1 MTQVARRFTVFAR
14 PAADG
19 RTPEF
24 VVMQSNVVCSRAG
37 FTMTFTS
44 HKEAQK
50 EADQR
55 ERNTRESTAFER
67 AQSDFEA
74 RRF

>member
-1 MTQVARRFTVFAR
+1 MTDRRFTVFAR

-37 FTMTFTS
+37 FTMTFST
-44 HKEAQK
+44 HEEAQK

-55 ERNTRESTAFER
+55 ERNTRDATSFER
-67 AQSDFEA
+67 ANADSEA
-74 RRF
+74 ARA